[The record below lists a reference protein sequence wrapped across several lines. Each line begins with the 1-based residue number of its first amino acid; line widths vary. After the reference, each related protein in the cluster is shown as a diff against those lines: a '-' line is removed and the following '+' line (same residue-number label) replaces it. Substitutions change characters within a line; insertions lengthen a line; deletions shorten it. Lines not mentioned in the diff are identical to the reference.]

1 MGCSK
6 MSFKDNVKKK
16 LGFKDLTGKDEDN
29 IPLDEGVP
37 SIDSDG
43 NDIISLMAISE
54 LVNMGKLK
62 TVSRLKI
69 EQIPNITKLYLFSQV
84 FDTDYTKMLAD
95 NILQLQISIKGLGRR
110 ELVSMV
116 QQRDNP
122 SQEVVKLSSKDIFK

>member
-1 MGCSK
+1 

>member
-43 NDIISLMAISE
+43 NDIISWMAISE

-110 ELVSMV
+110 ELVSLV

>member
-43 NDIISLMAISE
+43 NDIISFMAISE

-110 ELVSMV
+110 ELVSLV

>member
-110 ELVSMV
+110 ELVSLV

-122 SQEVVKLSSKDIFK
+122 SQEVAKLSSKDIFK

>member
-6 MSFKDNVKKK
+6 MSLKDNVKKK

-110 ELVSMV
+110 ELVSLV

>member
-16 LGFKDLTGKDEDN
+16 LGFRDLTGKDEDN

-43 NDIISLMAISE
+43 NDLISLMAISE

-110 ELVSMV
+110 ELVSLV

>member
-1 MGCSK
+1 MGCSN

-84 FDTDYTKMLAD
+84 FETDFTKILAD

-110 ELVSMV
+110 ELVSLV

>member
-29 IPLDEGVP
+29 IPLDEGVS

-110 ELVSMV
+110 ELVSLV

>member
-6 MSFKDNVKKK
+6 MTFKDNVKKK

-110 ELVSMV
+110 ELVSLV

-122 SQEVVKLSSKDIFK
+122 TQEVQKLSSKDIFR

>member
-110 ELVSMV
+110 ELVSLV

-122 SQEVVKLSSKDIFK
+122 SQEVVKLSSKDIFR

>member
-6 MSFKDNVKKK
+6 MGFKDNVKKK

-110 ELVSMV
+110 ELVSLV

>member
-43 NDIISLMAISE
+43 NDLISLMAISE

-110 ELVSMV
+110 ELVSLV

>member
-110 ELVSMV
+110 ELVSLV

-122 SQEVVKLSSKDIFK
+122 SQEVTKLSSKDIFK

>member
-43 NDIISLMAISE
+43 NDIISFMAISE

-110 ELVSMV
+110 ELVSLV

-122 SQEVVKLSSKDIFK
+122 SQEVTKLSSKDIFK

>member
-110 ELVSMV
+110 ELVSLV

>member
-1 MGCSK
+1 MGCYK
-6 MSFKDNVKKK
+6 MGFKDNVKKK
-16 LGFKDLTGKDEDN
+16 LGFKDLTGKDDDN

-69 EQIPNITKLYLFSQV
+69 
-84 FDTDYTKMLAD
+84 
-95 NILQLQISIKGLGRR
+95 
-110 ELVSMV
+110 
-116 QQRDNP
+116 
-122 SQEVVKLSSKDIFK
+122 

>member
-16 LGFKDLTGKDEDN
+16 LGFRDLTGKDEDN

-110 ELVSMV
+110 ELVSLV
-116 QQRDNP
+116 QQRDNS

>member
-16 LGFKDLTGKDEDN
+16 LGFKDLTGKDDDN

-110 ELVSMV
+110 ELVSLV

>member
-1 MGCSK
+1 MGCSN

-110 ELVSMV
+110 ELVSLV

>member
-29 IPLDEGVP
+29 IPLDEGVS

>member
-1 MGCSK
+1 

-110 ELVSMV
+110 ELVSLV

>member
-16 LGFKDLTGKDEDN
+16 LGFRDLTGKDEDN

-110 ELVSMV
+110 ELVSLV